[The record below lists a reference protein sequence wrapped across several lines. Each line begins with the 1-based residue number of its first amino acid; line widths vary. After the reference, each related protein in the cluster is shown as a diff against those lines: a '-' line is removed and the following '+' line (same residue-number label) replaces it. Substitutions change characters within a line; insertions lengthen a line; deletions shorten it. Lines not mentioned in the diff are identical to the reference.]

1 MPTVRASDQDGF
13 IVDFTYDEH
22 GNTFKSRHQAVDYL
36 LQQLDQSDLR
46 FSYRRS
52 TEEDWQANP
61 PSAELLIMGE
71 SFCCADDC
79 GYFMTF
85 RVLP

>member
-1 MPTVRASDQDGF
+1 
-13 IVDFTYDEH
+13 
-22 GNTFKSRHQAVDYL
+22 